1 MSLMFMKKSR
11 LSSEAGFPGWEA
23 GEKAWT
29 TSTGAFDMAVGGG
42 GCRVSYAGIRRA
54 NIRIKKGRE
63 RRSRGSRVT
72 SENIVMAEIVSIGFR
87 HVITSSILLC
97 TRNTT
102 PTLHSK
108 AVSSR
113 LEAEVYVG
121 DIPSRKAPKV
131 ASHDVEREAC
141 LALL

>member
-1 MSLMFMKKSR
+1 M
-11 LSSEAGFPGWEA
+11 
-23 GEKAWT
+23 
-29 TSTGAFDMAVGGG
+29 
-42 GCRVSYAGIRRA
+42 
-54 NIRIKKGRE
+54 
-63 RRSRGSRVT
+63 T

-108 AVSSR
+108 GVSSN

-121 DIPSRKAPKV
+121 DIPSREAPKV
-131 ASHDVEREAC
+131 ASHDVEREAG